1 MSPADPDRAHVTGAA
16 TNRFKSAQFEL
27 TATSG
32 AVLLT
37 TGGGSRRRL
46 FVRVVGPTFNPP
58 EFPISLGDQNVTPAT
73 GYVLY
78 PLDEI
83 ELLVDADTDVYAT
96 ADLSGTQ
103 KTYVSIREEA

>member
-1 MSPADPDRAHVTGAA
+1 MSPADPDRTHVTGAA
-16 TNRFKSAQFEL
+16 ANRFKSAQFEL

-46 FVRVVGPTFNPP
+46 FVRVVGPSGEMPQ
-58 EFPISLGDQNVTPAT
+58 FPVALGDQNVTPAT

-78 PLDEI
+78 TLDEI
-83 ELLVDADTDVYAT
+83 ELFVDAGTDVYAV
-96 ADLSGTQ
+96 ADLSGAQ